1 MKEADL
7 LVDVMEKCII
17 RIVIHV
23 SWLGEKVGRETVYKT
38 YPLGTVLVRI

>member
-23 SWLGEKVGRETVYKT
+23 SGLGEKVGGEAVYKT
-38 YPLGTVLVRI
+38 RSLGTVLVGI